1 MANKVILSLTD
12 SELSK
17 LEKKIAVQYGR
28 LGHVPVDVFI
38 LSMVQAYLDK
48 PSVSERSRIL
58 SRVK

>member
-1 MANKVILSLTD
+1 MNKVILSLTD

-48 PSVSERSRIL
+48 PSVS
-58 SRVK
+58 